1 MLAHSSSMP
10 PLSEPQ
16 RAEYAALSR
25 ADRAL
30 VTPEAFARWSSDL
43 AESDYSLADIV
54 AFEKRRRAALATLR
68 STAELT
74 DREWQLLRYLQ
85 RNEGRTC
92 TYLMMARHLWSTP
105 AHPVTARTLRYTMNA
120 QSDRY
125 HVPMIV
131 SIQVL
136 VHQIR
141 RKLEIDPLRPQHLA
155 TIRGVGYRWY
165 SKPPAL
171 DDGEDYEQR
180 ARETERERDEMHQI
194 LGITEGEYTVIE
206 RRDADGNVYETRFS
220 VGPELDRLLERRQR
234 PALPEGEPE
243 QP

>member
-54 AFEKRRRAALATLR
+54 AFEKRRSAALATLR

-85 RNEGRTC
+85 KNEGRTC

-105 AHPVTARTLRYTMNA
+105 ATPVTSRTLRSSMNYQVA
-120 QSDRY
+120 AYRA
-125 HVPMIV
+125 PMIV

-165 SKPPAL
+165 SRPPAL
-171 DDGEDYEQR
+171 DDGEDYERR
-180 ARETERERDEMHQI
+180 ARESERQRDEMHAV
-194 LGITEGEYTVIE
+194 LGITEGDFTLVEQA
-206 RRDADGNVYETRFS
+206 DADGNVYETR
-220 VGPELDRLLERRQR
+220 VMPGPELTEMLERRR
-234 PALPEGEPE
+234 RALPDPSERDG
-243 QP
+243 